1 MSRFLLWLGG
11 VDHVSLERCPSER
24 GRIVALG
31 GAVLTTAVL
40 ATMAGA
46 TATHTWLHSSIPVA
60 VCGGLFWGVSIMN
73 LDRWLLI
80 TIRRQSTP
88 PRTLALALP
97 RLALATIV
105 GLVISGPLLLAIFHD
120 EVTARALEDRQSQLA
135 QARRKL
141 AAEYASIQTLSR
153 EQSRLQ
159 ASATASVISGV
170 LASSTDY
177 SSLQAQLHGEQKR
190 LQAVQHQAICE
201 LDGTCGTDRSGAGPS
216 YHAKAQEAAVAA
228 AQVAATEGRLRAL
241 EGTLLSEAKASGR
254 HAQGFARARL
264 GVVSGELA
272 TLRREYN
279 SSSADLVRRFGAPIG
294 LLDRVQALGELTS
307 EHPDMGHIA
316 FLLTIFVLLI
326 DGVPVCFKMLTLLG
340 DPSLYEQI
348 QKDGEERRFRRYAF
362 AEDQHD
368 IAAQIEAS
376 SIVEEAQI
384 YAKLNGGVLDDRI
397 RRIMDVEREA
407 TELLIPQLRKRAV
420 SSVPSLAE
428 SYASRRERLAEA
440 IRAEAGRRAEEWQE
454 GRRRR
459 AGGLVGR

>member
-1 MSRFLLWLGG
+1 MSRFFLWLGG

-40 ATMAGA
+40 ATMAGTA
-46 TATHTWLHSSIPVA
+46 ATHTWLHASIVVS

-88 PRTLALALP
+88 PRTLGLALP
-97 RLALATIV
+97 RLALATII
-105 GLVISGPLLLAIFHD
+105 GLVISGPLLLAIFHN

-135 QARRKL
+135 QARGKL
-141 AAEYASIQTLSR
+141 AAEYGSIQTLSR
-153 EQSRLQ
+153 EQSQLQ
-159 ASATASVISGV
+159 ASTTASRVSGV
-170 LASSTDY
+170 LAGSSDY
-177 SSLQAQLHGEQKR
+177 STLQAQLRDEQKR
-190 LQAVQHQAICE
+190 RQAAQHQAICE
-201 LDGTCGTDRSGAGPS
+201 LDGTCGTDRSGAGTS
-216 YHAKAQEAAVAA
+216 YHAKAQEAATIA

-241 EGTLLSEAKASGR
+241 EATLLSEAKASGR
-254 HAQGFARARL
+254 QAQGFAHARL
-264 GVVSGELA
+264 DVVSGELA
-272 TLRREYN
+272 TLRREYD
-279 SSSADLVRRFGAPIG
+279 SSNADLVRRFGAPIG

-316 FLLTIFVLLI
+316 LLLTIFVLLI

-340 DPSLYEQI
+340 EPSLYEQI

-376 SIVEEAQI
+376 SIVAEAQT
-384 YAKLNGGVLDDRI
+384 YAKLTREVLDDRT
-397 RRIMDVEREA
+397 RRVVAVDREV
-407 TELLIPQLRKRAV
+407 TELLIPRLREQAKSAV
-420 SSVPSLAE
+420 SDLAE
-428 SYASRRERLAEA
+428 TYASRRRPHASWDSQAPPCLATSSCA
-440 IRAEAGRRAEEWQE
+440 RVRISP
-454 GRRRR
+454 
-459 AGGLVGR
+459 